1 MTPTANHL
9 PTLTWQ
15 IFQQVHA
22 CPVGWAEVDVLCG
35 RVLYALVGQNPCHRL
50 QLLHVDEGVV
60 VAALLLDVDEVAHQ
74 QRAILGLSSTGKLLS
89 YRSLMCERFLV
100 CCQQESYLV
109 TAPGCE
115 SDFWSVI
122 DRKVTYLILNE

>member
-1 MTPTANHL
+1 M
-9 PTLTWQ
+9 
-15 IFQQVHA
+15 
-22 CPVGWAEVDVLCG
+22 DVLCG

-50 QLLHVDEGVV
+50 QLIHVDEGVV

-100 CCQQESYLV
+100 CRPQESYLV
-109 TAPGCE
+109 TAP
-115 SDFWSVI
+115 
-122 DRKVTYLILNE
+122 